1 MTKQSSIARNSA
13 LNLIG
18 FVIPLLVGLAAV
30 PIITREL
37 GVARFGLLSLA
48 FAVLEYSSLFDLG
61 LGAATTR
68 QVSASL
74 ATRDT
79 NVAPLIAGSILSQ
92 AILGAIGALI
102 LVFAAPL
109 IADHV
114 FVVPRDLRHEA
125 IAVFRILALMI
136 PPTIVL
142 LSLRGILEATQ
153 RFDLSNGI
161 RVPGSVATFLIPAV
175 AASAGKSLPA
185 IVFYLL
191 IARILICLSM
201 ALAVSRVLPNSSW
214 KPHLEWQALK
224 PLFVFGG
231 WISVS
236 NIVSPLLVY
245 LDRFLLGAL
254 VGVAAVGYYTAPFD
268 GVMRLLIIPASLMG
282 AVYPTVSAMAALND
296 HERVGRVFSQA
307 LRKTALI
314 LAIPVV
320 VILLFGPFLLRIWL
334 GTEFA
339 QEGRTVVR
347 ILALGVYVNALAHVP
362 SGFLTALGRPD
373 SIARFHVAE
382 LILHL
387 PLAWFLILHFG
398 IVGAAIAWTIRVS
411 VDACLLFWASDSVI
425 RDFSDRDLDSRLTS
439 TPAAMES

>member
-1 MTKQSSIARNSA
+1 
-13 LNLIG
+13 
-18 FVIPLLVGLAAV
+18 VIPLLVGLAAV

-74 ATRDT
+74 ARRDPDL
-79 NVAPLIAGSILSQ
+79 APLIAGSVLSQ
-92 AILGAIGALI
+92 AILGAFGAMI
-102 LVFAAPL
+102 VIAAAPL
-109 IADHV
+109 IADYI
-114 FVVPRDLRHEA
+114 FVIPAELRHEA

-136 PPTIVL
+136 PPTVVL
-142 LSLRGILEATQ
+142 LSFRGILEAAQ

-161 RVPGSVATFLIPAV
+161 RIPGSVATFLIPAV
-175 AASAGKSLPA
+175 AATAGKSLPT

-191 IARILICLSM
+191 IARIIICLSM
-201 ALAVSRVLPNSSW
+201 AFAVARVLPSSSW
-214 KPHLEWQALK
+214 RPKLEWDALR

-254 VGVAAVGYYTAPFD
+254 VGVSAVGYYTAPFD

-282 AVYPTVSAMAALND
+282 AVYPTVSAMAAVND
-296 HERVGRVFSQA
+296 HDRVGRVFSQA
-307 LRKTALI
+307 LRKTAML

-320 VILLFGPFLLRIWL
+320 VLAIAGPFLLKIWL
-334 GTEFA
+334 GPEFA
-339 QEGRTVVR
+339 EQGKVVIR
-347 ILALGVYVNALAHVP
+347 VLSLGVYVNALAHVP

-373 SIARFHVAE
+373 TIAKFHVME
-382 LILHL
+382 LIIHL
-387 PLAWFLILHFG
+387 PLAWLLIVHFG
-398 IVGAAIAWTIRVS
+398 IVGAAVAWTIRVS
-411 VDACLLFWASDSVI
+411 IDACLLFWATGGVV
-425 RDFSDRDLDSRLTS
+425 RDFSVRDLDSRLAPS
-439 TPAAMES
+439 AAVSE

>member
-1 MTKQSSIARNSA
+1 MKQRGSIARNSA

-30 PIITREL
+30 PVITREL
-37 GVARFGLLSLA
+37 GVAQFGLLSLA

-68 QVSASL
+68 QVSVSL
-74 ATRDT
+74 ARRDPDI
-79 NVAPLIAGSILSQ
+79 APLISGSVLSQ
-92 AILGAIGALI
+92 ALLGAVGSVILI
-102 LVFAAPL
+102 LAAPL
-109 IADHV
+109 IADYV
-114 FVVPRDLRHEA
+114 FEIPAELRDAA

-153 RFDLSNGI
+153 RFDVSNGI

-175 AASAGKSLPA
+175 AATAGKSLPT

-191 IARILICLSM
+191 LARIIICLAM
-201 ALAVSRVLPNSSW
+201 AYAVSRVLPASSW
-214 KPHLEWQALK
+214 RPRLK
-224 PLFVFGG
+224 WDDLRPLFVFGG

-282 AVYPTVSAMAALND
+282 AVYPTVSAMAAIND
-296 HERVGRVFSQA
+296 HERVSRIFSQA
-307 LRKTALI
+307 LRKSALI
-314 LAIPVV
+314 LVVPVLVLAIA
-320 VILLFGPFLLRIWL
+320 GPFLLKLWL
-334 GTEFA
+334 GPEFA
-339 QEGRTVVR
+339 EQGRTVIR
-347 ILALGVYVNALAHVP
+347 ILALGVFVNALAHVP

-373 SIARFHVAE
+373 TIAKFHVAE
-382 LILHL
+382 LVVHL
-387 PLAWFLILHFG
+387 PLAWFLIVHFG
-398 IVGAAIAWTIRVS
+398 IVGAAVAWTIRVTI
-411 VDACLLFWASDSVI
+411 DACLLFWATRGVV
-425 RDFSDRDLDSRLTS
+425 RDFSVGDLDTRLSAGS
-439 TPAAMES
+439 TG

>member
-1 MTKQSSIARNSA
+1 MIRRGSIARNSA
-13 LNLIG
+13 LNLVG
-18 FVIPLLVGLAAV
+18 FTIPILVGLVTV
-30 PIITREL
+30 PIITHAL

-74 ATRDT
+74 ARRDPD
-79 NVAPLIAGSILSQ
+79 VAPLIAGSILSQ
-92 AILGAIGALI
+92 ALLGAVGSVV
-102 LVFAAPL
+102 LVVVAPL
-109 IADHV
+109 IADHI
-114 FVVPRDLRHEA
+114 FVIPPDLRNEA

-142 LSLRGILEATQ
+142 LSLRGILEAAQ
-153 RFDLSNGI
+153 RFDLSNGL
-161 RVPGSVATFLIPAV
+161 RVPGSIATFLIPAV
-175 AASAGKSLPA
+175 AATAGKSLPT

-191 IARILICLSM
+191 LARITICIAM
-201 ALAVSRVLPNSSW
+201 AIAVARVLPSSSW
-214 KPHLEWQALK
+214 RPKLEWAALR

-254 VGVAAVGYYTAPFD
+254 VGVSAVGYYTAPFD

-296 HERVGRVFSQA
+296 HERVARVFSQA
-307 LRKTALI
+307 VRKTALL
-314 LAIPVV
+314 LAIPVIV
-320 VILLFGPFLLRIWL
+320 LLVAGPFLLKLWL
-334 GTEFA
+334 GPEFA
-339 QEGRTVVR
+339 DQGRIAVR
-347 ILALGVYVNALAHVP
+347 VLALGVFVNAIAHVP

-373 SIARFHVAE
+373 TIAKFHVAE
-382 LILHL
+382 LVIHL
-387 PLAWFLILHFG
+387 PIAWLLIVHFG
-398 IVGAAIAWTIRVS
+398 IVGAAIAWTIRVTI
-411 VDACLLFWASDSVI
+411 DAGLLFYASGGVV
-425 RDFSDRDLDSRLTS
+425 RHFTRRDLDTRLA
-439 TPAAMES
+439 TPATAD

>member
-1 MTKQSSIARNSA
+1 MRNRSSIARNSA
-13 LNLIG
+13 LNLVG

-74 ATRDT
+74 AKRDPD
-79 NVAPLIAGSILSQ
+79 VAPLIAGSILSQ
-92 AILGAIGALI
+92 AILGAFGAIILI
-102 LVFAAPL
+102 VAAPL
-109 IADHV
+109 IADHM
-114 FVVPRDLRHEA
+114 FVIPPELRHEA

-136 PPTIVL
+136 PPTVVL

-153 RFDLSNGI
+153 RFDLSNAI
-161 RVPGSVATFLIPAV
+161 RVPGSVATFLIPAI
-175 AASAGKSLPA
+175 AASAGKSLPE
-185 IVFYLL
+185 IVFFLL
-191 IARILICLSM
+191 LARLVICLSM
-201 ALAVSRVLPNSSW
+201 AFAVSRVLPSSSW
-214 KPHLEWQALK
+214 RPHLEWDALR

-254 VGVAAVGYYTAPFD
+254 VGVSAVGYYTAPFD

-314 LAIPVV
+314 LAIPVL
-320 VILLFGPFLLRIWL
+320 ILLFAGPWLLKLWL
-334 GTEFA
+334 GPEFA
-339 QEGRTVVR
+339 EQGRTVVR

-373 SIARFHVAE
+373 TIAKFHVGE
-382 LILHL
+382 LVIHL
-387 PLAWFLILHFG
+387 PLAWLLITHFG
-398 IVGAAIAWTIRVS
+398 IVGAAVAWTIRVTI
-411 VDACLLFWASDSVI
+411 DACLLFWATGGVVRHFSV
-425 RDFSDRDLDSRLTS
+425 RDLDSRLAPS
-439 TPAAMES
+439 ASVAE